1 MLITHTVL
9 GLMMLAA
16 GDAGGPESDPIQAAM
31 ESPVRLES
39 DLERDPNRR
48 PDKVL
53 SFLGIE
59 PGMHVLD
66 LFSGGGYYS
75 TIVSGIV
82 GEDGS
87 VTSHNNEAYLE
98 YAADELTQREDVGV
112 PDNLDLLVS
121 EANDLDLP
129 EGKYDAALVIL
140 TWHDFYYVEPGIGW
154 PKVDLEHMI
163 QTLCK
168 GLKKGAILGVVDHV
182 AAPGGDVWEVA
193 QTLHRIDPARIKSD
207 LKGSCF
213 KFNGKADFLR
223 NEKDDYSLPMSNP
236 KVRGKT
242 DRVVYKFR
250 RK

>member
-1 MLITHTVL
+1 MLAQAIL
-9 GLMMLAA
+9 GLVMLSSG
-16 GDAGGPESDPIQAAM
+16 GDGGHEADYIQAAM
-31 ESPVRLES
+31 ESPIRLES
-39 DLERDPNRR
+39 DLERDAGRQ

-53 SFLGIE
+53 AFLGIK

-87 VTSHNNEAYLE
+87 VTSHNNEAYLA

-112 PDNLDLLVS
+112 PDNLILLVS

-129 EGKYDAALVIL
+129 EGEYDAVLAIL

-163 QTLCK
+163 ATLCK
-168 GLKKGAILGVVDHV
+168 GMKKGGILGIVDHV

-193 QTLHRIDPARIKSD
+193 QTLDRIDPARIKAD

-213 KFNGKADFLR
+213 KFKGEADFLR
-223 NEKDDYSLPMSNP
+223 NPDDDHSLPMSNA

>member
-1 MLITHTVL
+1 MLITQTIL
-9 GLMMLAA
+9 GLVMLASA
-16 GDAGGPESDPIQAAM
+16 SDGGGDVDYIQAAM
-31 ESPVRLES
+31 ESQVRIEA
-39 DLERDPNRR
+39 DLERDASRH

-53 SFLGIE
+53 EFFGIE

-82 GEDGS
+82 GEDGT
-87 VTSHNNEAYLE
+87 VTSHNNEAYLT
-98 YAADELTQREDVGV
+98 YAADELTQREDVGA
-112 PDNLDLLVS
+112 PDNLILLVS

-129 EGKYDAALVIL
+129 EGKYDAVLAIL
-140 TWHDFYYVEPGIGW
+140 TWHDFYYVEPGVGW

-163 QTLCK
+163 QQLCK
-168 GLKKGAILGVVDHV
+168 GIRKGGVLGIVDHV

-193 QTLHRIDPARIKSD
+193 QTLHRIDPKRIRSD

-213 KFNGKADFLR
+213 RFRGEADFLR
-223 NEKDDYSLPMSNP
+223 NNEDDHTLSMSNP